1 MKNNEYVAPRC
12 EYNLVNDRKIY
23 KVKEPYY
30 SEKDRIIYA
39 SCPYCGG
46 QLHRVWNL
54 NNCGNCGA
62 EISWSGLSVAGY
74 HDLR

>member
-39 SCPYCGG
+39 AVHTAVDSCTEYGT
-46 QLHRVWNL
+46 
-54 NNCGNCGA
+54 
-62 EISWSGLSVAGY
+62 
-74 HDLR
+74 